1 MDNKQAKR
9 RIEKNRRKKRTNRR
23 LNILFLASTIITV
36 FLMFTFIGQRIKIAN
51 LNKESKLLK
60 VKQENLEKQI
70 DDLVKEIKE
79 VNSLEYIENKARQ
92 ELGMIKKD
100 ENIYVNPDDTDEET
114 KEETFDESEKETDE
128 ESSN

>member
-23 LNILFLASTIITV
+23 LNILFLVSTIITV

-60 VKQENLEKQI
+60 VEQENLEKQI

-79 VNSLEYIENKARQ
+79 VNSLEYIEKKARQ

-114 KEETFDESEKETDE
+114 KEETSDESEKETDE

>member
-9 RIEKNRRKKRTNRR
+9 RSEKNKRKKRTNRR
-23 LNILFLASTIITV
+23 LNILFLTSTIITV
-36 FLMFTFIGQRIKIAN
+36 FLMFTFIGQRIKIAS

-60 VKQENLEKQI
+60 VEQENLEKQI

-79 VNSLEYIENKARQ
+79 VNSLEYIEKKARE

-114 KEETFDESEKETDE
+114 KEESFDESEETDE
-128 ESSN
+128 ESLN

>member
-23 LNILFLASTIITV
+23 LNILFLVSTIITV

-60 VKQENLEKQI
+60 VEQENLEKQI

-79 VNSLEYIENKARQ
+79 VNSLEYIEKKARQ

-100 ENIYVNPDDTDEET
+100 ENIYVNPDDTDEEI
-114 KEETFDESEKETDE
+114 KEETSDESEKETDE
-128 ESSN
+128 EYSN

>member
-23 LNILFLASTIITV
+23 LNILFLVSTIITV

-60 VKQENLEKQI
+60 VEQENLEKQI

-79 VNSLEYIENKARQ
+79 VNSLEYIEKKARQ

-114 KEETFDESEKETDE
+114 KEETSDESEKETDE
-128 ESSN
+128 EYSN

>member
-9 RIEKNRRKKRTNRR
+9 RVEKNRRKKRTNRR
-23 LNILFLASTIITV
+23 LNILFLVSTIITI

-60 VKQENLEKQI
+60 VEQENLEKQI

-79 VNSLEYIENKARQ
+79 VNSLEYIEKKARQ

-100 ENIYVNPDDTDEET
+100 ENIYVIPDDTDEET
-114 KEETFDESEKETDE
+114 KEETSDESEKETDE

>member
-9 RIEKNRRKKRTNRR
+9 RVEKNRRKKRTNRR
-23 LNILFLASTIITV
+23 LNILFLVSTIITI

-60 VKQENLEKQI
+60 VEQENLEKQI

-79 VNSLEYIENKARQ
+79 VNSLEYIEKKARQ

-114 KEETFDESEKETDE
+114 KEETSDESEKETDE

>member
-23 LNILFLASTIITV
+23 LNILFLVSTIITV

-60 VKQENLEKQI
+60 VEQENLEKQI

-79 VNSLEYIENKARQ
+79 VNSLEYIEKKARQ

>member
-1 MDNKQAKR
+1 MGNKQAKR

-23 LNILFLASTIITV
+23 LNILFLVSTIITV

-60 VKQENLEKQI
+60 VEQENLEKQI

-79 VNSLEYIENKARQ
+79 VNSLEYIEKKARQ